1 MRRTEKAKIPKL
13 MITLSVIPLS
23 VINVTIIK
31 TGRHRDHVQEGRR
44 FASGSTDASTSQR
57 HGQSLER
64 SRT

>member
-1 MRRTEKAKIPKL
+1 MVA
-13 MITLSVIPLS
+13 
-23 VINVTIIK
+23 NVNVNILK

-64 SRT
+64 SRA